1 MKKAGRKLAFGAAVM
16 TAALNLTAC
25 NNRNAA
31 VYGPPESGKPET
43 DLSTEAESVKP
54 EAESGTQTEQR
65 VETEL
70 ITETEAALTEFDPDD
85 NLNNDV
91 YGPPED
97 FEMKNNMI
105 PAVYGPPEDMQ

>member
-1 MKKAGRKLAFGAAVM
+1 MKKAGRKLAFGAAVV

-43 DLSTEAESVKP
+43 DLSTE
-54 EAESGTQTEQR
+54 
-65 VETEL
+65 
-70 ITETEAALTEFDPDD
+70 TEAAITEFDPDD
-85 NLNNDV
+85 NLNNEV

-97 FEMKNNMI
+97 FEVENNLI